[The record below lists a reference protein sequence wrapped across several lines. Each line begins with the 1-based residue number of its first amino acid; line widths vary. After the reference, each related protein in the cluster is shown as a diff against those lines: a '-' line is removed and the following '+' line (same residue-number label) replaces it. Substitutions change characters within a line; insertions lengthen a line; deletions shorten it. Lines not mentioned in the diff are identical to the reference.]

1 MLCTRSPVLY
11 GSEGTDLSR
20 HFCGS
25 LLSVFLTL
33 KRDGFLNFA
42 FGLFAA
48 SVSTLYPVALLT
60 LLVLEAFF
68 GGGRFFR
75 IFYGDDRV
83 VPNKVSFVGFFPPF
97 SVSMLFSPCS
107 CPMPGLPPRH
117 LVPRR
122 EQPLV
127 GCLVPRARLASRG
140 EV

>member
-1 MLCTRSPVLY
+1 MPPRMLCTRSPVLY

-60 LLVLEAFF
+60 LLVLEAFW
-68 GGGRFFR
+68 GGVDFL
-75 IFYGDDRV
+75 
-83 VPNKVSFVGFFPPF
+83 GFSMEMIVLSQTKSVLWVFSPPF
-97 SVSMLFSPCS
+97 QSPCCFLLVLAR
-107 CPMPGLPPRH
+107 CPGSH
-117 LVPRR
+117 HDI
-122 EQPLV
+122 
-127 GCLVPRARLASRG
+127 
-140 EV
+140 